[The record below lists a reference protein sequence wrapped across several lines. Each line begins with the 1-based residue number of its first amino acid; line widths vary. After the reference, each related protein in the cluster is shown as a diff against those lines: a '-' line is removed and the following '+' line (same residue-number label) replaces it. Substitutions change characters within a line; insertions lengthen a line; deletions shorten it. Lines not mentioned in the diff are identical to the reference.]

1 MKRNILYILAVVG
14 MCFGAASC
22 VPEELV
28 NDTDVARHQITNL
41 EAVAGDEEVTLS
53 WSVPEGWEPTDY
65 KITYSD
71 NASVTQTILTGGAPT
86 YTITGLVNDFN
97 YTFSVQAIYGKA
109 ISNMVKKACKPIT
122 SRIAVATLGF
132 TTAD

>member
-22 VPEELV
+22 VPEDIV
-28 NDTDVARHQITNL
+28 NDTDIARHQITNL

-86 YTITGLVNDFN
+86 YTVTGLVNDFN

-109 ISNMVKKACKPIT
+109 VSNMVKKASPM
-122 SRIAVATLGF
+122 
-132 TTAD
+132 